1 MYTLFRIEKLHI
13 WIHRPYAVPFHAI
26 HYAYKTFFIS
36 YAYRTSKIIL
46 YILRKW
52 VECSNL
58 KDRLYI
64 GIQKQQY
71 I

>member
-36 YAYRTSKIIL
+36 HAYRTSKII
-46 YILRKW
+46 YIYY
-52 VECSNL
+52 EN
-58 KDRLYI
+58 RLSVAI
-64 GIQKQQY
+64 
-71 I
+71 